1 MPTTIKDIAREA
13 NVSIATVSKVLNNK
27 MNVAAGTREK
37 VLQTVKRLNY
47 APNASAANLARRSNQ
62 TIIYADSFHRGLPF
76 ENPHMFDIICGASHE
91 LSRKGYKLSLLN
103 LDAASRSVSEIL
115 EETILSRS
123 ADGILINGQ
132 FVTPK
137 IEQLVLQYDFPQIC
151 VGVPYFDSLLSWIDT
166 NHALSSSIAVSHLL
180 SRGHARIAFM
190 GGQKKDHIFLD
201 RLHGFQV
208 AMERNGL
215 PIPPEYVVYN
225 APDIDAIPRA
235 AAQLLDLPV
244 PPDSIICTNS
254 LMAVG
259 TIRAIQDRGLSFP
272 QQIALVTFDDYPYTP
287 MLSPRPTVIDI
298 DLFSLGVH
306 ASNSL
311 LKKIRNP
318 AMLIQTYTALPKLIQ
333 RETT

>member
-1 MPTTIKDIAREA
+1 
-13 NVSIATVSKVLNNK
+13 
-27 MNVAAGTREK
+27 
-37 VLQTVKRLNY
+37 
-47 APNASAANLARRSNQ
+47 
-62 TIIYADSFHRGLPF
+62 
-76 ENPHMFDIICGASHE
+76 
-91 LSRKGYKLSLLN
+91 
-103 LDAASRSVSEIL
+103 
-115 EETILSRS
+115 
-123 ADGILINGQ
+123 
-132 FVTPK
+132 
-137 IEQLVLQYDFPQIC
+137 
-151 VGVPYFDSLLSWIDT
+151 
-166 NHALSSSIAVSHLL
+166 
-180 SRGHARIAFM
+180 M

-225 APDIDAIPRA
+225 APDIDAIHRA